1 MSTKMSIEEMEEE
14 MASLEEKLGAE
25 DSYASDGDDAEFEVT
40 EDELP
45 QLDASYDTVVVV
57 IGIPVI
63 PSSKVAKLNKLL
75 LKIFKQFGKT
85 LTDKNMFM
93 PFQKDKDKSLG
104 SVYIE
109 YDTVAEAK
117 KCVANAQNYRLDKKH
132 TFKIYMYN
140 DMQKLLTVPDNYT
153 GLPETKYQERDDLY
167 EWLVDENSRD
177 QFAIRQGKN
186 TEIFWIFGPTA
197 QPPEVAYDGSRE
209 RAQNKTWC
217 ERQVTW
223 SPNGT
228 YFVTFHPQGIVLWG
242 GDTFEKVNRFVH
254 FDVMEIQFSPNEQ
267 YIMTWNGNENKND
280 KSICLW
286 DRRNGKLLKEFKYDI
301 AVQGPWPCFSWSH
314 DDKYFARKGRDLIMV
329 YESETCSLLR
339 DAEGTKRSLKAP
351 GVKDFKWSPCGY
363 DTKKGGTMAT
373 GGEPVLAY
381 WSPENEA
388 DSTPASVKLHLLPSR
403 KVLRYISRSMVDH
416 IQLIWHPLG
425 EYLCVQVKRHKKSK
439 KTYYTNFEIFRMKD
453 VHKEVA
459 VEHFKQDEDVVQ
471 FQWEPVGTRFAYI
484 YGNSAQRGNIDMYT
498 MGEVGK
504 KGQSPKME
512 KIYTMENRQANR
524 LFWSPMGNFLV
535 IAGLDNINGQLEF
548 WDADNESTMCTQEHF
563 MCNLIAW
570 DPSGR
575 VCCTAVCQP
584 MFGTM
589 SMRYQLENGFKLWTF
604 QGAPMYDTQRQN
616 FYSFEWRPRPR
627 MLLSSERQLYVK
639 RNLKKKIEAYAEA
652 DRQRAKAKADEKFKK
667 QKALIDAFTA
677 GMERRHARYLEFE
690 KQRRA
695 AGIETKDE
703 DDYETVVTY
712 NEVVL
717 SREETVYE

>member
-45 QLDASYDTVVVV
+45 QLDTSYDTVVVV

-254 FDVMEIQFSPNEQ
+254 FDVMEIQYPYFFS
-267 YIMTWNGNENKND
+267 
-280 KSICLW
+280 
-286 DRRNGKLLKEFKYDI
+286 
-301 AVQGPWPCFSWSH
+301 
-314 DDKYFARKGRDLIMV
+314 
-329 YESETCSLLR
+329 
-339 DAEGTKRSLKAP
+339 
-351 GVKDFKWSPCGY
+351 
-363 DTKKGGTMAT
+363 
-373 GGEPVLAY
+373 
-381 WSPENEA
+381 
-388 DSTPASVKLHLLPSR
+388 
-403 KVLRYISRSMVDH
+403 
-416 IQLIWHPLG
+416 
-425 EYLCVQVKRHKKSK
+425 
-439 KTYYTNFEIFRMKD
+439 
-453 VHKEVA
+453 
-459 VEHFKQDEDVVQ
+459 
-471 FQWEPVGTRFAYI
+471 FQ
-484 YGNSAQRGNIDMYT
+484 
-498 MGEVGK
+498 
-504 KGQSPKME
+504 PK
-512 KIYTMENRQANR
+512 
-524 LFWSPMGNFLV
+524 
-535 IAGLDNINGQLEF
+535 
-548 WDADNESTMCTQEHF
+548 
-563 MCNLIAW
+563 
-570 DPSGR
+570 
-575 VCCTAVCQP
+575 
-584 MFGTM
+584 
-589 SMRYQLENGFKLWTF
+589 
-604 QGAPMYDTQRQN
+604 
-616 FYSFEWRPRPR
+616 
-627 MLLSSERQLYVK
+627 
-639 RNLKKKIEAYAEA
+639 
-652 DRQRAKAKADEKFKK
+652 
-667 QKALIDAFTA
+667 
-677 GMERRHARYLEFE
+677 
-690 KQRRA
+690 
-695 AGIETKDE
+695 
-703 DDYETVVTY
+703 
-712 NEVVL
+712 
-717 SREETVYE
+717 